1 VRASLIAE
9 RERAVDVLLPRRTRG
24 NGPTDPGSPPPMA
37 TGQTLVDVFFDRV
50 ERWPDRVALRHVQ
63 DGDWATITWSDYG
76 TAAREVA
83 AGLVALGIAPEDRV
97 GILAGNQPSWHMA
110 DVGILAAGAIS
121 VPAYPTGVSSQV
133 AHVFGHSGCRVCFVG
148 DRDQLAKVLLARASL
163 PQLERIVTFGPPA
176 DGLDDD
182 VLMTLDELRE
192 MGRAHLVERPD
203 AVDERGAGLRPDA
216 VATLVYTS
224 GTTGAPKGVMIT
236 HRNVSETIRSLTEVV
251 SVGPTDRFLSF
262 LPLSH
267 IAERSVSHMGQIL
280 SGGETWF
287 ARSLATVP
295 EDLQACRPTVVFAVP
310 RVWEK
315 FEQGVQQAVAKLPG
329 VVQRGVERLVQLGR
343 ASQEAAE
350 GRRHPLSRR
359 DRLTH
364 AALDRTLGAVLR
376 RRMGIDAGRIF
387 VSAAAPIDPELLRW
401 FAAIGV
407 PIGEV
412 YGQTEDCGP
421 TTMNRPGRIRI
432 GTVGEPLPGVEVR
445 ISDDGEVL
453 VRGGNVCAGYW
464 DDPVATAELIR
475 DGWMH
480 SGDTGVLEDGYLRIT
495 GRKKDLIVTSSGKNI
510 APQDMETELRSHP
523 LISQAVVVG
532 DGRKFLSALVTLD
545 VEAAEDKV
553 GGSLDVELLASHP
566 AIEAAVAEAFEH
578 LNEGRARA
586 ERIKT
591 WRILPRDLTIAEG
604 ELTPTLKVRR
614 SVVIDHYAHLVEEIY
629 AG

>member
-1 VRASLIAE
+1 M
-9 RERAVDVLLPRRTRG
+9 DVLLPRRARG
-24 NGPTDPGSPPPMA
+24 TGPVDPGGPPPIES
-37 TGQTLVDVFFDRV
+37 GQTLVDVFLDRV
-50 ERWPDRVALRHVQ
+50 DRWPDRVALRHVQ
-63 DGDWATITWSDYG
+63 DGEWATISWSEYG
-76 TAAREVA
+76 AAAREVA
-83 AGLVALGIAPEDRV
+83 AGLIALGIAPTDRV
-97 GILAGNQPSWHMA
+97 GILAGNQPRWHMA
-110 DVGILAAGAIS
+110 DVGILTAGGIS
-121 VPAYPTGVSSQV
+121 VPAYPTGVASQV

-148 DRDQLAKVLLARASL
+148 DHDQLAKVLLARASL
-163 PQLERIVTFGPPA
+163 PDLERIVTFDSPP

-182 VLMTLDELRE
+182 VLMTFDDLLER
-192 MGRAHLVERPD
+192 GRAHLAEHPA
-203 AVDERGAGLRPDA
+203 AVDERTAGLQPDA

-224 GTTGAPKGVMIT
+224 GTTGAPKGTMIT
-236 HRNVSETIRSLTEVV
+236 HRNVSETVRSITQVV

-267 IAERSVSHMGQIL
+267 IAERCVSHMGQII

-315 FEQGVQQAVAKLPG
+315 FEQGVHQAVAALPG
-329 VVQRGVERLVQLGR
+329 VVQRGVERLVELGR
-343 ASQEAAE
+343 ASVDASE
-350 GRRHPLSRR
+350 GNRHPLSLR
-359 DRLTH
+359 DRLAH

-376 RRMGIDAGRIF
+376 RRMGLDAGRIF

-401 FAAIGV
+401 FASIGV

-432 GTVGEPLPGVEVR
+432 GTVGEALPGVDVR
-445 ISDDGEVL
+445 IAEDGEVL
-453 VRGGNVCAGYW
+453 VRGPNVCAGYW
-464 DDPVATAELIR
+464 EDPAATAELIR

-480 SGDTGVLEDGYLRIT
+480 SGDTGVMEDGFLRIT

-523 LISQAVVVG
+523 LISQAIVVG

-545 VEAAEDKV
+545 ADAAEQAV
-553 GGSLDVELLASHP
+553 GGSRDVEALAGHP
-566 AIEAAVAEAFEH
+566 TILAAVGEAVDR
-578 LNEGRARA
+578 LNAGRARA
-586 ERIKT
+586 ERIKS
-591 WRILPRDLTIAEG
+591 WRILPRDLTISEG

-614 SVVIDHYAHLVEEIY
+614 SVVIDRYAELVEEIY
-629 AG
+629 AA